1 MELFNQTVVVQT
13 FNPNTQEVEFKASLV
28 YTLSSR
34 PARVTVRP
42 HLKEKKQTDNKT
54 KVNYQAEP
62 CEMVRIFILCV
73 LFSGVPQHILCE
85 TSLMEALLAGVGVS
99 SCSTHH
105 ALTLNRTALKLKFQD
120 KFGRGHT
127 HIHRWQNCELLTN

>member
-1 MELFNQTVVVQT
+1 MVHVCNPSTREAETVYLRQVQGQPGLHT
-13 FNPNTQEVEFKASLV
+13 KLLASQGYSETSSQGKNRRTNNKA
-28 YTLSSR
+28 
-34 PARVTVRP
+34 
-42 HLKEKKQTDNKT
+42 
-54 KVNYQAEP
+54 KVNYQVKP
-62 CEMVRIFILCV
+62 CEMIRIFILCV
-73 LFSGVPQHILCE
+73 LFSGEPQHILCE

-127 HIHRWQNCELLTN
+127 YIHRWQNCELLTN